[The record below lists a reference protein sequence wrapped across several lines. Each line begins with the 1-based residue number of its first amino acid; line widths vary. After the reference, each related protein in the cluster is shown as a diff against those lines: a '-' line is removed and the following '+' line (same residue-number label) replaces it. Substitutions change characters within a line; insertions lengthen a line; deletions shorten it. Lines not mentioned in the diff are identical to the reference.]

1 MLRLWRESSRLNPA
15 RIPIITRE
23 YVHDPLRL
31 SLRGGPRAADH
42 VNILGNAEMILDVI
56 TVASGGHV
64 DERIASD
71 IQQIAQRAA
80 KNLKAHL

>member
-1 MLRLWRESSRLNPA
+1 MLQ
-15 RIPIITRE
+15 
-23 YVHDPLRL
+23 
-31 SLRGGPRAADH
+31 H